1 MSSHPPYTAQC
12 AKLTNIH
19 QGQKGYLIFLVQLI
33 QLCKKTGWCKEWQC
47 YLKFHSWLK
56 ITKNSRIHY
65 HSLLIFFQSWFH
77 EFFDSCDGF
86 FARFWLPN
94 NGWVRWSSRLQGIS
108 SPSRYGCYVKGSMTP
123 ALMDD
128 NFPESW
134 PLCLSLRALGWRF
147 FCDRLTSE
155 KFQFNSPQTTWVKLL
170 PI

>member
-1 MSSHPPYTAQC
+1 M
-12 AKLTNIH
+12 IH
-19 QGQKGYLIFLVQLI
+19 
-33 QLCKKTGWCKEWQC
+33 
-47 YLKFHSWLK
+47 S
-56 ITKNSRIHY
+56 
-65 HSLLIFFQSWFH
+65 HSLLVFFQSWFP

-134 PLCLSLRALGWRF
+134 PFCLSLRATGWRVF
-147 FCDRLTSE
+147 LVTAWPLKS
-155 KFQFNSPQTTWVKLL
+155 FNSTLQRPRELNFFPSNISSYSRLCTTLHSYLEISITGASLNWCFTRLCL
-170 PI
+170 HAPFN